1 VSIKLG
7 VSFKRYGAI
16 SGRVRKVEVVMENRG
31 HGEGC
36 YEMVEMKSKPR
47 LRMEKAYMVQ
57 EVMRLSGLQNY
68 WC

>member
-1 VSIKLG
+1 VFAGRREGVSIKLG

-36 YEMVEMKSKPR
+36 YERVEM
-47 LRMEKAYMVQ
+47 
-57 EVMRLSGLQNY
+57 EVIT
-68 WC
+68 